1 MILRPYQQRAL
12 DELWTWFGKHD
23 GGNPVVEACVGA
35 GKSLMIAAL
44 AQRAD
49 TEYPGTRIL
58 VLVHQKELLEQNVE
72 KILAIWPQADVG
84 IYSAGA
90 GRKELGRQITYAT
103 IGSIYKQAY
112 NLGRI
117 DIVLA
122 DECFTGETII
132 STPSGNRRIDM
143 LRCGDAVY
151 NQCGIGIVESVSS
164 RPVTELYKLEFD
176 DGTSLTCTGDHPIFT
191 TDGWVAAKELENGAH
206 LFSIEGMRLLWEA
219 VYPVD
224 KAGRAGGDF
233 VSLSGADLE
242 KAKILLNIV
251 LKEVQEPNERQP
263 SQAAHAGKAAGDKAQ
278 ADQAWG
284 ERAIAAFAAACV
296 ASRSWRGMGVGA
308 ASQDGDGGRKW
319 VSIPLQDRHRQHHND
334 DWNRVGRWI
343 ARAAGEKAAGCSQ
356 DRTAFFP
363 RLVNLSRVESR
374 GSQAVFNLRVGG
386 HPSYFANGKA
396 VHNCHLINPKEAG
409 MWRKFLSDLARTCPQ
424 ARTIG
429 WTGTPFRGNGVWL
442 TAGDEPL
449 FTNVAT
455 RVTMR
460 ELLDL
465 GFLSPLVPAA
475 TVTRI
480 DAHDVRTSGDDYVVS
495 ELAKVTDTAELVE
508 ATCDEIVTLAADRKR
523 WLVFA
528 VTIEHAEHVR
538 DALRRRGVVAEMV
551 SAKTPKA
558 ERAQLISAFRKGQI
572 RCLVNVAVLTTGF
585 DVPELDFIAL
595 LRATKS
601 PVLYVQI
608 AGRGMRLAP
617 GKTDCLW
624 ADFTDTTTIMGPVD
638 AVKGR
643 LPQGGRKGEAPT
655 KLCPSCGSQ
664 NAAAAP
670 ECIDCG
676 FLFPE
681 PDRIK
686 HGATASAAAVLSS
699 QQETLFDTRTVTDV
713 RYRLHAKPGSP
724 ASLRV
729 EYYDNLI
736 RVASEWVCLG
746 HEGFARKKAERWWT
760 QRTTIDAI
768 PGDAEQAVEWL
779 EYSDAILRRPD
790 AIVITK
796 KDKYPSIVSYHWQK
810 EEEAA

>member
-1 MILRPYQQRAL
+1 MIPRPYQSRTL
-12 DELWTWFGKHD
+12 DELWGWFTKHD
-23 GGNPVVEACVGA
+23 GGNPIVEACVGA
-35 GKSLMIAAL
+35 GKSLMIALL

-49 TEYPGTRIL
+49 LEFPGTRIL
-58 VLVHQKELLEQNVE
+58 VLVHQKELLEQNLEQLV
-72 KILAIWPQADVG
+72 AVWPEANVG
-84 IYSAGA
+84 LYSAGA
-90 GRKELGRQITYAT
+90 GRKDLGCQITYAT
-103 IGSIYKQAY
+103 IGSIWKDAHL
-112 NLGRI
+112 LGRI

-122 DECFTGETII
+122 DEC
-132 STPSGNRRIDM
+132 
-143 LRCGDAVY
+143 
-151 NQCGIGIVESVSS
+151 
-164 RPVTELYKLEFD
+164 
-176 DGTSLTCTGDHPIFT
+176 
-191 TDGWVAAKELENGAH
+191 
-206 LFSIEGMRLLWEA
+206 
-219 VYPVD
+219 
-224 KAGRAGGDF
+224 
-233 VSLSGADLE
+233 
-242 KAKILLNIV
+242 
-251 LKEVQEPNERQP
+251 
-263 SQAAHAGKAAGDKAQ
+263 
-278 ADQAWG
+278 
-284 ERAIAAFAAACV
+284 
-296 ASRSWRGMGVGA
+296 
-308 ASQDGDGGRKW
+308 
-319 VSIPLQDRHRQHHND
+319 
-334 DWNRVGRWI
+334 
-343 ARAAGEKAAGCSQ
+343 
-356 DRTAFFP
+356 
-363 RLVNLSRVESR
+363 
-374 GSQAVFNLRVGG
+374 
-386 HPSYFANGKA
+386 
-396 VHNCHLINPKEAG
+396 HLINPKDTG
-409 MWRKFLSDLARTCPQ
+409 MWRGFLKDLAKYNPDTRC
-424 ARTIG
+424 IG

-442 TAGDEPL
+442 TAGDDAL
-449 FTNVAT
+449 FTNIAT
-455 RVTMR
+455 RVAMR

-465 GFLSPLVPAA
+465 GFLAPLVPAT

-508 ATCDEIVTLAADRKR
+508 ATCDEIVQLAAERKR

-558 ERAQLISAFRKGQI
+558 ERAQLIGDFRAGRI

-643 LPQGGRKGEAPT
+643 LPMGGRKGEAPI

-664 NAAAAP
+664 NPASAT
-670 ECIDCG
+670 ECLDCG

-681 PDRIK
+681 PERIK

-699 QQETLFDTRTVTDV
+699 QQETMFDTRSVTDV
-713 RYRLHAKPGSP
+713 RYRLHVKPGSP
-724 ASLRV
+724 TSLRV
-729 EYYDNLI
+729 EYYDNLL

-768 PGDAEQAVEWL
+768 PGDAEQALEWL
-779 EYSDAILRRPD
+779 EYSDAVLRRPA
-790 AIVITK
+790 AIVVTK
-796 KDKYPSIVSYHWQK
+796 KDKYPSIVSYHWQQQ
-810 EEEAA
+810 EQQAA

>member
-1 MILRPYQQRAL
+1 MIPRPYQSRTL
-12 DELWTWFGKHD
+12 DELWGWFTKHD
-23 GGNPVVEACVGA
+23 GGNPIVEACVGA
-35 GKSLMIAAL
+35 GKSLMIALL

-49 TEYPGTRIL
+49 LEFPGTRIL
-58 VLVHQKELLEQNVE
+58 VLVHQKELLEQNLEQLV
-72 KILAIWPQADVG
+72 AVWPEANVG
-84 IYSAGA
+84 LYSAGA
-90 GRKELGRQITYAT
+90 GRKDLGCQITYAT
-103 IGSIYKQAY
+103 IGSIWKDAHL
-112 NLGRI
+112 LGRI

-122 DECFTGETII
+122 DEC
-132 STPSGNRRIDM
+132 
-143 LRCGDAVY
+143 
-151 NQCGIGIVESVSS
+151 
-164 RPVTELYKLEFD
+164 
-176 DGTSLTCTGDHPIFT
+176 
-191 TDGWVAAKELENGAH
+191 
-206 LFSIEGMRLLWEA
+206 
-219 VYPVD
+219 
-224 KAGRAGGDF
+224 
-233 VSLSGADLE
+233 
-242 KAKILLNIV
+242 
-251 LKEVQEPNERQP
+251 
-263 SQAAHAGKAAGDKAQ
+263 
-278 ADQAWG
+278 
-284 ERAIAAFAAACV
+284 
-296 ASRSWRGMGVGA
+296 
-308 ASQDGDGGRKW
+308 
-319 VSIPLQDRHRQHHND
+319 
-334 DWNRVGRWI
+334 
-343 ARAAGEKAAGCSQ
+343 
-356 DRTAFFP
+356 
-363 RLVNLSRVESR
+363 
-374 GSQAVFNLRVGG
+374 
-386 HPSYFANGKA
+386 
-396 VHNCHLINPKEAG
+396 HLINPKDTG
-409 MWRKFLSDLARTCPQ
+409 MWRGFLKDLAKYNPDTRC
-424 ARTIG
+424 IG

-442 TAGDEPL
+442 TAGDDAL
-449 FTNVAT
+449 FTNIAT
-455 RVTMR
+455 RVAMR

-465 GFLSPLVPAA
+465 GFLAPLVPAT

-508 ATCDEIVTLAADRKR
+508 ATCDEIVQLAAERKR

-558 ERAQLISAFRKGQI
+558 ERAQLIGDFRAGRI
-572 RCLVNVAVLTTGF
+572 RCLVNVAVLTPGF

-643 LPQGGRKGEAPT
+643 LPMGGRKGEAPI

-664 NAAAAP
+664 NPASAT
-670 ECIDCG
+670 ECLDCG

-681 PDRIK
+681 PERIK

-768 PGDAEQAVEWL
+768 PGDAEQALEWL
-779 EYSDAILRRPD
+779 EYSDAVLRRPA
-790 AIVITK
+790 AIVVTK
-796 KDKYPSIVSYHWQK
+796 KDKYPSIVSYHWQQQ
-810 EEEAA
+810 EQQAA